1 MFCEVAAWAEILNL
15 YHFVPPLEISVWGH
29 RTAEGQ
35 ASAAASDGGSRE
47 GQDGAFW
54 CAGGVN
60 MRKRYV
66 NAMSMTVADHVAHW
80 KKKSVFFTCQ
90 PILSMIEWHM
100 RHTFVDLFW
109 GLGRPRSLCPS
120 SPLMPLVPS
129 TLKRACLGQSSSS
142 LRASSS
148 PDAGI
153 LGRDF
158 NCLTWRQIKHQMNHA
173 KGQCYINV

>member
-1 MFCEVAAWAEILNL
+1 MINTSRNSEPFPFCPLR
-15 YHFVPPLEISVWGH
+15 LEISVWGH
-29 RTAEGQ
+29 RPAEGQ

-60 MRKRYV
+60 DMS
-66 NAMSMTVADHVAHW
+66 NAYECHMYDCGWSCRQFKT
-80 KKKSVFFTCQ
+80 KSGFFARQ
-90 PILSMIEWHM
+90 PRLSMIAAHIC
-100 RHTFVDLFW
+100 RLFL

-129 TLKRACLGQSSSS
+129 TLKRACLVQSSSS

-153 LGRDF
+153 LGRGF
-158 NCLTWRQIKHQMNHA
+158 KCLTCRQTKHQMNHA
-173 KGQCYINV
+173 KGQGYVNV